1 MPPRPAVLEVQTHT
15 ISILLGHAPKACTV
29 LTIFTPQACAPKAC
43 QARDPH
49 THDLC
54 SAAPCPSKPVKPG
67 IHRHAGS
74 PLCWPVSFRH
84 AKLTLQRPTTSSQL
98 KASTHRPVGPHPLAT
113 CHRKAP
119 NLPKRYTQ
127 TSLDA
132 KELASAQLRL
142 QFYCPKTGDFFF
154 FFLILIF
161 IVFPSLRDL
170 LHVLLFHH
178 SPPLPFF
185 FSFPLY
191 SFYLSLSLSFLSFF
205 LGLVSIN
212 TVTQLTLNYT

>member
-154 FFLILIF
+154 FFF
-161 IVFPSLRDL
+161 NFN
-170 LHVLLFHH
+170 FYCF
-178 SPPLPFF
+178 PFF
-185 FSFPLY
+185 KGFVACFTVWPSTTSTFFFLFSSLFLLSFPL
-191 SFYLSLSLSFLSFF
+191 SLFFILLSWFC
-205 LGLVSIN
+205 
-212 TVTQLTLNYT
+212 